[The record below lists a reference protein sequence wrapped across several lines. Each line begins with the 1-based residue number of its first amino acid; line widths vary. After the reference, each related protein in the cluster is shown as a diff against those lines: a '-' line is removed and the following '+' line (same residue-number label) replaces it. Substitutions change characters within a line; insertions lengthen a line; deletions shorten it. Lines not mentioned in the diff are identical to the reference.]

1 MLLVRLQGKVHV
13 EGEYDHSEGVEN
25 GHHGAED
32 VAESLELLRKLVFLS
47 RFLESM
53 EPKEGTEASLKVSFH
68 EELVVGVEKAFAS
81 ILLIE
86 PNSN

>member
-1 MLLVRLQGKVHV
+1 
-13 EGEYDHSEGVEN
+13 
-25 GHHGAED
+25 
-32 VAESLELLRKLVFLS
+32 
-47 RFLESM
+47 M
-53 EPKEGTEASLKVSFH
+53 EPKKDTEASLKVSFH